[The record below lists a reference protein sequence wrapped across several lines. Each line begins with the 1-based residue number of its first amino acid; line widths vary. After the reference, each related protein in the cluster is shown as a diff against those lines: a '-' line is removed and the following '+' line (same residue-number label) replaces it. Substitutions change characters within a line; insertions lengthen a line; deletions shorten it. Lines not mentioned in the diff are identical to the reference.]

1 MVRIS
6 GWCTFVMVCGAT
18 AWALGRPPLIDPPT
32 PPPCAADGT
41 CYPKTSEWGYYPS
54 RWRTWP
60 GVELEP
66 TPSKSPTEAGGRVS
80 PELGPSET
88 PPAEVEDAAA
98 PPTSPRREKPTETP
112 SAPSTMPPAGETGES
127 PNVPLPDA
135 ERPSLG
141 PPEESPLGRPIQSL
155 GPSSD
160 NDPPP
165 ALPRTI
171 SLRTPTTPARQSI
184 VAPSVRSA
192 APRVSTSDPPPS
204 PPWAQ
209 SASL

>member
-1 MVRIS
+1 MIRLS
-6 GWCTFVMVCGAT
+6 GCSAFVIVCGAT

-41 CYPKTSEWGYYPS
+41 CYPNTSEWGYYPS

-60 GVELEP
+60 GVSLEP
-66 TPSKSPTEAGGRVS
+66 TPSKGPTQADGRVS
-80 PELGPSET
+80 EELGHSET
-88 PPAEVEDAAA
+88 PPAELEDAAA
-98 PPTSPRREKPTETP
+98 PPSSPRREKPAEAPPTP
-112 SAPSTMPPAGETGES
+112 GTMPPADETGES
-127 PNVPLPDA
+127 PGMPLPRP
-135 ERPSLG
+135 ERPSLA
-141 PPEESPLGRPIQSL
+141 PPDESLGQPIDTL

-165 ALPRTI
+165 ALPR
-171 SLRTPTTPARQSI
+171 SLSAHVPSTSI
-184 VAPSVRSA
+184 HRAATLPSVRPATS
-192 APRVSTSDPPPS
+192 RVSTSDPPPS